1 MNGFSTN
8 AIHGG
13 SLRDQYGSHVLPV
26 YRTAAFDWES
36 TDAAARTMASFLDGS
51 NAGESYVYSRVSNP
65 TVTDFEHRVASLYGA
80 GGAVAFASG
89 MGAIAGLLFSVL
101 KAGDHVVYGESL
113 YSATTH
119 LIGSRLPPFGIETT
133 AVDTMSLDAVQRAI
147 RPNTRLIYCETPA
160 NPTMGLT
167 DLSGIARLAAEANA
181 LSVVDNT
188 FATAF
193 NTQPLELGI
202 DVVVESATKYIEQ
215 QTAALA
221 VLHGA

>member
-160 NPTMGLT
+160 NPTMGPT